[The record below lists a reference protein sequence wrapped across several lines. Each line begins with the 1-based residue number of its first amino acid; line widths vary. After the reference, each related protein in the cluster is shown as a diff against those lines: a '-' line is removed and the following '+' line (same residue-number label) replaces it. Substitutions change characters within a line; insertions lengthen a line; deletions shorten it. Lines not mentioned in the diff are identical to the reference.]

1 MSTPITLAGAE
12 ALVGSPGRT
21 PGARR
26 RWTPRRT
33 SGQCTSIAVDVSGYP
48 MISYY
53 DTTND
58 DLKFALAAAALL
70 ALSAGGWYARG
81 RWLR

>member
-1 MSTPITLAGAE
+1 
-12 ALVGSPGRT
+12 
-21 PGARR
+21 
-26 RWTPRRT
+26 
-33 SGQCTSIAVDVSGYP
+33 